1 MSAQTLHI
9 SGLTVGYGSRCI
21 IRDLNVS
28 PIAAGGVTALVGPN
42 GAGKSTLLRAIA
54 GLLPATGKVVLNG
67 RDLLA
72 MSRQERA
79 KLVGFMPQS
88 LPAGVGLSVLE
99 TIVTALKVASPIA
112 NEKLLRRRAVAVLER
127 LNAVHLALDPL
138 ERLSGGQRQM
148 AGLAQALA
156 PDPELLLLDEPT
168 SALDLRHQFHIM
180 RTVRELVRAGGR
192 SAVIV
197 LHDLALAAQWADT
210 IVVLRGGGLHVE
222 GPPAVAV
229 TPDMLRD
236 VYGVTAEVI
245 DLSGGALHI
254 AIKDLAEADTPV
266 RQATGSTS

>member
-9 SGLTVGYGSRCI
+9 SGLTVGYGSRFI

-99 TIVTALKVASPIA
+99 TIVTALKVASPVA

-127 LNAVHLALDPL
+127 LNAVHLALNPL

-245 DLSGGALHI
+245 DLGASALHI
-254 AIKDLAEADTPV
+254 AIKDLAEADAPV
-266 RQATGSTS
+266 RQATASTS